1 MSLEEIDPKTFVFP
15 CLFYQGKFENIS
27 EMFSYQMSSN
37 ALLGF
42 WSPDFVGTTT
52 LFHVVMNPKFGK
64 KKNLEALTR
73 LFLELLDKINTK
85 T

>member
-1 MSLEEIDPKTFVFP
+1 
-15 CLFYQGKFENIS
+15 
-27 EMFSYQMSSN
+27 
-37 ALLGF
+37 
-42 WSPDFVGTTT
+42 
-52 LFHVVMNPKFGK
+52 MNPKFGK